1 MSAKKECSNCEFFI
15 DKKCAISQSK
25 YYEIDYEKN
34 EKIEIIINNFDIFND
49 TKTSFDI
56 KEKKFSLNIT
66 LGDSYTCQ
74 NCKFKF
80 DCKSGNCIFSVLC
93 KGKFY
98 SQFKG
103 NSKLKNIIIN
113 VGANFLKNHAGSKI
127 LKKILNSK
135 NSKLISEAKCLPDT
149 IFLAKE
155 IFFSK
160 EPSPLF
166 LKSKIFG
173 ILDNEL
179 KNLENSKIINISKI
193 EREMLEN
200 AYKIIEKNYANP
212 LSIKELSYKVGL
224 NESKLKTLFKAF
236 FGSTIHE
243 ASTKLRMQKAKELIS
258 DGQNLKSVAYK
269 LGFSALSNFSSAF
282 KKHFG
287 FTPSKFKD

>member
-1 MSAKKECSNCEFFI
+1 ML
-15 DKKCAISQSK
+15 
-25 YYEIDYEKN
+25 Y
-34 EKIEIIINNFDIFND
+34 
-49 TKTSFDI
+49 
-56 KEKKFSLNIT
+56 
-66 LGDSYTCQ
+66 
-74 NCKFKF
+74 
-80 DCKSGNCIFSVLC
+80 

-113 VGANFLKNHAGSKI
+113 VGANFLKNHAGPKI

-149 IFLAKE
+149 IFLAKQ